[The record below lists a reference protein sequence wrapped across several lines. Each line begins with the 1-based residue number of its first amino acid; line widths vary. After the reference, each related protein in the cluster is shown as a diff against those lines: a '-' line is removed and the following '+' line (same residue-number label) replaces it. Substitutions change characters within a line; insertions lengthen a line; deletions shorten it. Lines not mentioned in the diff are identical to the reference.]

1 MSGILGTVA
10 IAFLA
15 LACAVPVEPETS
27 SPQSAPTEPVQV
39 PATSARTPTDPAPT
53 LAFTLNPPPT
63 AAPTATHMNTPTAVP
78 TATATSGMFP
88 RKEVPTITLDRA
100 QALRDRAEEYAAVWQ
115 EQDWER
121 LYQLIID
128 IAPEFQEACGFPEF
142 YAQMTLAW
150 ELIRAFS
157 FSDANTKIELRVVD
171 VQVTGDTG
179 VVHTDWFFDGLS
191 GNEHPAKQFEGAEVT
206 PVEESNK
213 QEWVFVDGQWR
224 ERTESNWDPSQG
236 CPKAE
241 IQQ

>member
-1 MSGILGTVA
+1 MRGPYGGRGPWEYLDGFLGSGRFYGILDQGV
-10 IAFLA
+10 FLDHSVDV
-15 LACAVPVEPETS
+15 LAAYEIEHGQHPVPI
-27 SPQSAPTEPVQV
+27 Q
-39 PATSARTPTDPAPT
+39 
-53 LAFTLNPPPT
+53 
-63 AAPTATHMNTPTAVP
+63 
-78 TATATSGMFP
+78 G
-88 RKEVPTITLDRA
+88 
-100 QALRDRAEEYAAVWQ
+100 
-115 EQDWER
+115 
-121 LYQLIID
+121 
-128 IAPEFQEACGFPEF
+128 EFQEACGFPEF

-179 VVHTDWFFDGLS
+179 VVRTDWFFDGLS
-191 GNEHPAKQFEGAEVT
+191 SNEHLAKQFEGAEVT